1 MQESQPRHIMHVCRR
16 GLCYTYICHGVKVSL
31 PPLHFTKTR
40 NRGPDL
46 RTCNVPGQ
54 MGNVPSS
61 QEGTKIHW
69 GALTALFL
77 WGEHWMTLTCLS
89 LSCNSSICREDSIG
103 CLFGGSYYYKTSAEP
118 KKKKKPKTQFVLIYI
133 EKTSEYFYVWIT
145 LWQFTCFSS
154 Q

>member
-1 MQESQPRHIMHVCRR
+1 MPPLCRR
-16 GLCYTYICHGVKVSL
+16 VNLHTLCTCAGEGSVTLIFAMELKFLL

-46 RTCNVPGQ
+46 RACNVPGQ

-103 CLFGGSYYYKTSAEP
+103 CLFGSSYYYRTSAELN
-118 KKKKKPKTQFVLIYI
+118 KKKNTICINLH
-133 EKTSEYFYVWIT
+133 
-145 LWQFTCFSS
+145 
-154 Q
+154 